1 MSATVSSLQQASVMA
16 CARQACCPVGKQGRI
31 GIAQG
36 PACAGLVER
45 QSLHRVTKLK
55 NIGIVLSVQG
65 LHSHEEVL
73 QASVILTHRIVLA
86 YRMGKPPAGLNCHP
100 LR

>member
-1 MSATVSSLQQASVMA
+1 MSATFSTTSLRLGARASS
-16 CARQACCPVGKQGRI
+16 ARKQGCV

-36 PACAGLVER
+36 PAYAGLVEL